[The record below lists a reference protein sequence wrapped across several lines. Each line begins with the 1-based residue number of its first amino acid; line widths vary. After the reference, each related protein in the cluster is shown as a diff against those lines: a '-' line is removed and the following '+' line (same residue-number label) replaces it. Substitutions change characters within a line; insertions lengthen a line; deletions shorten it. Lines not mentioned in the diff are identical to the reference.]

1 MEIDLKL
8 ENGGE
13 KLIKKLLILMVFLMA
28 IGSAAAANP
37 DNMGNKYVV
46 SNFTI
51 NTFDNSFS
59 ATLTNQNN
67 GAVGDGYYEIST
79 GPAANHANIL
89 QNGTFNGGIDTFRI
103 NDYLTFTPDN
113 STTYYLLVYTN
124 YPEHDNR
131 VSKDLGVFIYEI
143 IQPPAA

>member
-1 MEIDLKL
+1 
-8 ENGGE
+8 
-13 KLIKKLLILMVFLMA
+13 MVFLMA

-46 SNFTI
+46 SDFKI
-51 NTFDNSFS
+51 NTFDNTFN
-59 ATLTNQNN
+59 ATITNQNN

-79 GPAANHANIL
+79 SPAANHANIL
-89 QNGTFNGGIDTFRI
+89 QNGTFYGGIDTFGI

-131 VSKDLGVFIYEI
+131 VSKDTGVFIYEI
-143 IQPPAA
+143 PQPPPAA